1 MIPMYTRY
9 TDHETKYEHR
19 SVLSYKASKRLA
31 LGLSCN
37 IVVGK
42 FWSFFQPKNNC
53 LEGSQESDHAPLWG
67 KGSNLFNPKCNQK
80 VLVVFH

>member
-1 MIPMYTRY
+1 L
-9 TDHETKYEHR
+9 E
-19 SVLSYKASKRLA
+19 LSY
-31 LGLSCN
+31 N

-42 FWSFFQPKNNC
+42 FWSFFQLKNNC